1 MASVNTHATT
11 ATTTQRTASVT
22 CTCNFNYLRSADGIL
37 AIVEL
42 ASGFLVWALISD
54 TNFSGMG
61 QYIWVM
67 LVAVLFWILTALL
80 FIFEL
85 TAFHCRI
92 PHFRV
97 IVFSINAIGSVLYL
111 SAFIANAAS
120 VTGNTRH
127 FNNRAASAFFAA
139 LTTIAYV
146 LSALLCFATLK
157 GLSVPLARS
166 REAASQGGA

>member
-11 ATTTQRTASVT
+11 ATTATTTQRVASVT

-42 ASGFLVWALISD
+42 VSGFLVWALISD
-54 TNFSGMG
+54 TNFSVKG

-85 TAFHCRI
+85 TALHCRI

-120 VTGNTRH
+120 VTVPQIV
-127 FNNRAASAFFAA
+127 NNWAASAFFAA
-139 LTTIAYV
+139 LTTIAYI
-146 LSALLCFATLK
+146 LSALLGFATLK
-157 GLSVPLARS
+157 GLSMPLARS
-166 REAASQGGA
+166 REAAS